1 MLDIWPAFP
10 LVIYGIVDF
19 PTRCADNII
28 AALKYRDRV
37 CHIDLAIFKTSEWEE
52 YLAAMQ
58 QPFPELAFLRLWWK
72 YEPGTVVVPD
82 SVLGGFAPRLEVI
95 ELKGILFPGLP
106 KLLLSA
112 THLVRLYLRN
122 IPHSGYFS
130 PDAMAAALSTLTS
143 LEDLM
148 LIFIS
153 PESCPD
159 LEIRRLPS
167 SPRSVLPVLKF
178 VEFKGASEY
187 LEDLVTDIDAPQL
200 KRLQIWFFNDVV
212 FDTPHLSQ
220 FIGQAPI
227 LNAFEN
233 AHISLANSTACV
245 FFRSQIDDDVELKVT
260 ILCEGSDW
268 QLSSVEQVC
277 TSYLPFLSTLKDLY
291 VYEEPIF
298 SSVDLKDNIEYRVW
312 RELLYPFTAVKNIY
326 LSDKFALRIGPALQ
340 ELVKGRAATEVLPTL
355 ENIFLEGLES
365 SGHVQE
371 GIGHI
376 RKNQSCYR
384 R

>member
-1 MLDIWPAFP
+1 MF
-10 LVIYGIVDF
+10 F
-19 PTRCADNII
+19 AD
-28 AALKYRDRV
+28 V
-37 CHIDLAIFKTSEWEE
+37 FKTSELEE

-58 QPFPELAFLRLWWK
+58 QPFPELTYLWLWWK
-72 YEPGTVVVPD
+72 DEIGTLVVPD
-82 SVLGGFAPRLEVI
+82 SFLGGFAPRLEVI
-95 ELKGILFPGLP
+95 DLEGIPFPGLP

-112 THLVRLYLRN
+112 THLVHLYLQN

-130 PDAMAAALSTLTS
+130 PDAMVAALSTMTS
-143 LEDLM
+143 LEEL
-148 LIFIS
+148 LLRLKS

-159 LEIRRLPS
+159 LETRRLPP
-167 SPRSVLPVLKF
+167 SPRSVLPVLKS

-200 KRLQIWFFNDVV
+200 ERLDITFFNDVL

-220 FIGQAPI
+220 FIGRTPI

-233 AHISLANSTACV
+233 AYIFLANSTACV
-245 FFRSQIDDDVELKVT
+245 AFRSPIDCYVQLKVA

-277 TSYLPFLSTLKDLY
+277 TSCFQLPFLSTLKGLY
-291 VYEEPIF
+291 VFERIF
-298 SSVDLKDNIEYRVW
+298 SSVDWKDNIEYRVW
-312 RELLYPFTAVKNIY
+312 RELLYPFTSVKNIY
-326 LSDKFALRIGPALQ
+326 ISDEFALGIGPALQ

-355 ENIFLEGLES
+355 ENIFLKGLKS

-371 GIGHI
+371 GIGQFVAARQVSSHPVTVSDWEDW
-376 RKNQSCYR
+376 RKVTGSYY
-384 R
+384 